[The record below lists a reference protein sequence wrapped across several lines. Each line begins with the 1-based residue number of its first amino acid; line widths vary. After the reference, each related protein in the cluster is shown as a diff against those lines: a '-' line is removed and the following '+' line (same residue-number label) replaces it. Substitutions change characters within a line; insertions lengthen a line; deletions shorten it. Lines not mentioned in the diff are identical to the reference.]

1 LKSFFI
7 QLSGHYQKA
16 KIEKFMILSTHEV
29 TILKMITRTFRLNP
43 EYDKILNDEAEKH
56 GLSVSALLNQ
66 IIRQYVL
73 VSRFTERVPAITLS
87 YTTFAPMLE
96 RIPDKD
102 LVEVAEKTGSII
114 PEEAIL
120 QRGQKINFD
129 TINWFIDVIY
139 GKYGNWFDSSQS
151 IINGEERIHLN
162 HQLNHKWSQ
171 YLSGY
176 LRSMYE
182 SILDIEPKVET
193 RENSVTIYLK
203 PPKNSNPYR

>member
-1 LKSFFI
+1 LR
-7 QLSGHYQKA
+7 
-16 KIEKFMILSTHEV
+16 
-29 TILKMITRTFRLNP
+29 MITRTFRLNP

-73 VSRFTERVPAITLS
+73 VSRFTERVPAIILT
-87 YTTFAPMLE
+87 YHTFTPILE

-120 QRGQKINFD
+120 QRGQKLNLDSI
-129 TINWFIDVIY
+129 TWFIDVVY

-151 IINGEERIHLN
+151 IINGEERVHLT

-171 YLSGY
+171 YLGGY
-176 LRSMYE
+176 MRSMFE
-182 SILDIEPKVET
+182 SILDLQPKIET
-193 RENSVTIYLK
+193 RENSVTLYIK
-203 PPKNSNPYR
+203 PAKNSNSYR

>member
-1 LKSFFI
+1 
-7 QLSGHYQKA
+7 
-16 KIEKFMILSTHEV
+16 
-29 TILKMITRTFRLNP
+29 MITRTFRLNP

-56 GLSVSALLNQ
+56 GFSVSALLNQ

-73 VSRFTERVPAITLS
+73 VSRFTERVPAITLT
-87 YTTFAPMLE
+87 YHTFTPILE

-120 QRGQKINFD
+120 QRGQKLNVD
-129 TINWFIDVIY
+129 SKTWFIDVVY

-151 IINGEERIHLN
+151 IINGEERVHLT

-171 YLSGY
+171 YLGGY
-176 LRSMYE
+176 MRSMFE
-182 SILDIEPKVET
+182 SILGLQPKIET
-193 RENSVTIYLK
+193 RENSVTLYLK
-203 PPKNSNPYR
+203 PAKNSNSYR

>member
-1 LKSFFI
+1 
-7 QLSGHYQKA
+7 
-16 KIEKFMILSTHEV
+16 MVDDDILR
-29 TILKMITRTFRLNP
+29 MITRTFRINP

-73 VSRFTERVPAITLS
+73 VSRFTERVPTITLT
-87 YTTFAPMLE
+87 YNTFAPILD
-96 RIPDKD
+96 RVPDND

-120 QRGQKINFD
+120 QRGQKLTFESV
-129 TINWFIDVIY
+129 NWFLDIVY
-139 GKYGNWFDSSQS
+139 GRYGNWFDSNKS
-151 IINGEERIHLN
+151 IINGEERVHLT

-171 YLSGY
+171 YLGGY

-182 SILDIEPKVET
+182 STLDMEPKVET
-193 RENSVTIYLK
+193 RENSVTLYLK
-203 PPKNSNPYR
+203 IPKSSPSRFNKNK

>member
-1 LKSFFI
+1 
-7 QLSGHYQKA
+7 
-16 KIEKFMILSTHEV
+16 
-29 TILKMITRTFRLNP
+29 MITRTFRLNP

-139 GKYGNWFDSSQS
+139 GKYGNWFDSSKS

-193 RENSVTIYLK
+193 RENSVTMYLK
-203 PPKNSNPYR
+203 LPKNSNPYR

>member
-1 LKSFFI
+1 
-7 QLSGHYQKA
+7 
-16 KIEKFMILSTHEV
+16 
-29 TILKMITRTFRLNP
+29 MITRTFRLNP
-43 EYDKILNDEAEKH
+43 EYDKILNEEAEKH

-73 VSRFTERVPAITLS
+73 VSRFTEKVPSITLT
-87 YTTFAPMLE
+87 YHTFTPILE

-102 LVEVAEKTGSII
+102 LVEIAEKTGSII

-120 QRGQKINFD
+120 QRGQKLNLN

-139 GKYGNWFDSSQS
+139 GRYGNWFDSNQS

-193 RENSVTIYLK
+193 RENSVTLYLK
-203 PPKNSNPYR
+203 SPKTSIK